1 MASTYLTRTIS
12 DGSNTKSTFSA
23 WVKRSGLGATSS
35 TQYLFHTSENSNN
48 DVKILFNSQDV
59 LRVVGV
65 VSSSTVMELT
75 TNSFHFSAVLP
86 KETPSSEVG
95 LNTVVVC
102 VILLPSFNLNCNVL
116 LVLKSIA
123 FLLALPVPK
132 CVP

>member
-1 MASTYLTRTIS
+1 MAPEAVIC
-12 DGSNTKSTFSA
+12 
-23 WVKRSGLGATSS
+23 
-35 TQYLFHTSENSNN
+35 
-48 DVKILFNSQDV
+48 
-59 LRVVGV
+59 
-65 VSSSTVMELT
+65 LT

-116 LVLKSIA
+116 FVLKSIA